1 MGALGLGFELALTL
15 ETTLGSIYTRACIS
29 YWGIYI
35 YMYIYIYIYI
45 VGVCIVW
52 VDIMMTND
60 ENFLDLCWFSKFFK
74 LGPLR

>member
-35 YMYIYIYIYI
+35 YCWCMYCMGRY
-45 VGVCIVW
+45 
-52 VDIMMTND
+52 ND
-60 ENFLDLCWFSKFFK
+60 DK
-74 LGPLR
+74 

>member
-35 YMYIYIYIYI
+35 YIYVYIYIYCWCMYCM
-45 VGVCIVW
+45 GRY
-52 VDIMMTND
+52 ND
-60 ENFLDLCWFSKFFK
+60 DK
-74 LGPLR
+74 

>member
-35 YMYIYIYIYI
+35 YILLVYVLY
-45 VGVCIVW
+45 G
-52 VDIMMTND
+52 
-60 ENFLDLCWFSKFFK
+60 
-74 LGPLR
+74 

>member
-35 YMYIYIYIYI
+35 YVYIYIYIYCWCMYCM
-45 VGVCIVW
+45 GRY
-52 VDIMMTND
+52 ND
-60 ENFLDLCWFSKFFK
+60 DK
-74 LGPLR
+74 